1 MLPPLAYVTWTADP
15 ILAHLGPLLLRW
27 YGILFALGFVIGSF
41 VLTHIYKKEGVRPYW
56 VDVITFYMVVGTVL
70 GARLGHV
77 FFYQPEYY
85 LQHPADILKIWEG
98 GLASH
103 GATIGILLAVFIFSR
118 RNKFDYLWVLDRIV
132 IVVAIG
138 GACIRLGNLMNS
150 EIVGKPS
157 TAPWAFVFPRDTEHL
172 QPASAPLPA
181 GAVQVAAASFTDRE
195 GKLHYELLPKDTLI
209 TSNSPQAIR
218 HNRINPAS
226 PMAVPRH
233 PTQIYESLF
242 CIFLLVLLYGL
253 WNKYKERTP
262 RGLLFGLFVVLLFSF
277 RILVEYLKENQ
288 VSDETGII
296 AQYHLNIGQ
305 LLSIPFILIG
315 LWVLLR
321 AGKDPKNPYGYAP
334 RDLAEEEAALAAAA
348 AKG

>member
-1 MLPPLAYVTWTADP
+1 MLPPLAYVTWNVSP
-15 ILAHLGPLLLRW
+15 IIAEIGPLLLRW
-27 YGILFALGFVIGSF
+27 YGVLFALGFVIGSF
-41 VLTHIYKKEGVRPYW
+41 VLTHIYKSEGVRPYW

-77 FFYQPEYY
+77 FFYDWDQYKDKPLE
-85 LQHPADILKIWEG
+85 ILKIWHG

-103 GATIGILLAVFIFSR
+103 GATIGILLALFIFSL

-150 EIVGKPS
+150 EIVGKP
-157 TAPWAFVFPRDTEHL
+157 TTEPWGFVFPRDVEHL
-172 QPASAPLPA
+172 TQFAPDQPVPA
-181 GAVQVAAASFTDRE
+181 GAVAVQRTRVE
-195 GKLHYELLPKDTLI
+195 GKEEPEFTVAPI
-209 TSNSPQAIR
+209 NGPVSP
-218 HNRINPAS
+218 S
-226 PMAVPRH
+226 VEVAVPRH
-233 PTQIYESLF
+233 PTQIYESVFCLF
-242 CIFLLVLLYGL
+242 LVALLYGL

-277 RILVEYLKENQ
+277 RIFVEFFKENQ
-288 VSDETGII
+288 VTKETGLI
-296 AQYHLNIGQ
+296 AEYGLNIGQ

-321 AGKDPKNPYGYAP
+321 AGKNPRNPHGFAP
-334 RDLAEEEAALAAAA
+334 RDLAEEEAAQAAAI
-348 AKG
+348 KS